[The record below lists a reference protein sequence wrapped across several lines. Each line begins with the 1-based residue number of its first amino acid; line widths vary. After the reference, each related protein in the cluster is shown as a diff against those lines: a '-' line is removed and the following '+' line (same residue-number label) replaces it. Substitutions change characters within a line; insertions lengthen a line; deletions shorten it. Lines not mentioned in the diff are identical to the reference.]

1 MPEAAQSPVQF
12 LVHGM
17 DVGGAFVRLSC
28 ALHVPEI
35 SQIHIKYLF
44 IKEYNGIKRLILSAG
59 SDIFI
64 SCQVGNKL
72 RNLLLPHILWM
83 LLFVE
88 HDKSS
93 NPLHIRL
100 FSSDRIMLLS
110 NYISDLF

>member
-1 MPEAAQSPVQF
+1 MMRIVGF
-12 LVHGM
+12 L
-17 DVGGAFVRLSC
+17 S
-28 ALHVPEI
+28 I
-35 SQIHIKYLF
+35 I
-44 IKEYNGIKRLILSAG
+44 ILSWSCLSYLQDNQTLNIEICLTNKEVRRVAYSAFKVWPWLVTCG
-59 SDIFI
+59 DIFI